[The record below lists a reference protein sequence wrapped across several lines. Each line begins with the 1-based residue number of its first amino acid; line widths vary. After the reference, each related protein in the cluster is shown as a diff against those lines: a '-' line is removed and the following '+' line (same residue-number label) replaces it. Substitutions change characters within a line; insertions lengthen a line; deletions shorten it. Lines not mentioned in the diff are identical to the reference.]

1 MSDLAV
7 RGISGH
13 HGHGGGRT
21 EARDDANRPP
31 LPGGVTAARGDQV
44 SLSPDA
50 LARALAEVEDSDS
63 GAVTERGQPLVR
75 GRMRGLI
82 HNALNGLRRDLAHLM
97 KGFGFAPDVAN
108 QFAKAFIEP
117 VVAAIKAGVGFA
129 AELTIAAFSQTTE
142 VSESGFSQTT
152 SLFVKSLTIEVNQN
166 TGEVSVGLAS
176 LSFHQQIEASFG
188 DPEPPLLTLGPG
200 PVAPPPEPEEDAAE
214 TPLEGLLRQVQE
226 RLAFDAVRLDAIIA
240 VRLLELFENDAGDP
254 IARLLLDA
262 EVPLN
267 PAGDEGDDPDP
278 SEAAALDVN
287 V

>member
-7 RGISGH
+7 RGIGGH

-21 EARDDANRPP
+21 EARDDASRPP
-31 LPGGVTAARGDQV
+31 DPGGVTAARGDQV
-44 SLSPDA
+44 NLSPDA
-50 LARALAEVEDSDS
+50 LARALADAEDGDS
-63 GAVTERGQPLVR
+63 GAVAERGQALVR

-82 HNALNGLRRDLAHLM
+82 HKALNGLRRDLAHLM
-97 KGFGFAPDVAN
+97 KAFGFAPDAAN

-129 AELTIAAFSQTTE
+129 AELSIAAFSQTTE

-176 LSFHQQIEASFG
+176 LSFRQQIEASFG
-188 DPEPPLLTLGPG
+188 DPEPPLLSLGPG
-200 PVAPPPEPEEDAAE
+200 LVEPPPEPEDAAAE
-214 TPLEGLLRQVQE
+214 TPLESLLRQVQE
-226 RLAFDAVRLDAIIA
+226 GLAFDAVRLDAIIA
-240 VRLLELFENDAGDP
+240 IRLLEFFENDDGDP

-267 PAGDEGDDPDP
+267 PAADQADDPDP